1 MATDIGQVRGLLN
14 DTIRDIIDLIG
25 LDATTRLVEHL
36 GGTSFDMP
44 RGSRDS
50 RRLRIL
56 QEILGADQISA
67 LLEIYGGAQLYIPR
81 CDAALR
87 ALRNAR
93 FRAEVQ
99 GAVAAGNSQK
109 MAVQLLAPK
118 YGFSERRAYDILK
131 KTAPLP
137 QPALFT
143 E

>member
-1 MATDIGQVRGLLN
+1 MTTDIGQVRGLLN
-14 DTIRDIIDLIG
+14 DTVRDIIDLIG

-44 RGSRDS
+44 RDS

-131 KTAPLP
+131 ETAPLP

>member
-36 GGTSFDMP
+36 GGTSF
-44 RGSRDS
+44 RDS

-131 KTAPLP
+131 ETAPLP

>member
-1 MATDIGQVRGLLN
+1 MTTDIGQVRGLLN

-25 LDATTRLVEHL
+25 LDATIRLVEHL

-131 KTAPLP
+131 ETAPLP